1 MSEHTDNLINVPL
14 ASKSLTNHIHIEWM
28 NSFVSVSQK
37 WPAAPPMMHAYNTHM
52 NPHYK
57 ISPIS
62 EKKYGAVM
70 KLCGVFKNI
79 FPAAKE
85 PASIYFT

>member
-1 MSEHTDNLINVPL
+1 
-14 ASKSLTNHIHIEWM
+14 
-28 NSFVSVSQK
+28 
-37 WPAAPPMMHAYNTHM
+37 MMHAYNTHM

-85 PASIYFT
+85 PVSIYFT